1 MKAGIYARVGEAL
14 LRGTVALPL
23 FVVENVGSADG
34 GERKLAA
41 PVPPSPLPLSLAGRR
56 RCENL

>member
-14 LRGTVALPL
+14 LAGQWHFPILLSRMLI
-23 FVVENVGSADG
+23 ADG

-41 PVPPSPLPLSLAGRR
+41 PVPPSALPSSLAGKR